1 MSNDMI
7 DMSLYDRQI
16 RTYGKEAVEKMASS
30 SVLIYGLA
38 GGLGTEVGKNL
49 ALGGIRNIYLFD
61 SNQVTKKDLETGYYY
76 TEESL
81 RTKRSQALKFK
92 LQELNP
98 YVSIESVENYQMNQ
112 NVTILINQP
121 TNIVNKVNKYAREND
136 SKIVV
141 LYSNGLSGVVFV
153 DAGERHIILDQ
164 TGEHIES
171 VQIANITKD
180 GLVTCAPNNGHDF
193 QSGDL
198 ISFSNM
204 EGTNLEQLNK
214 MWRIKVNNKTS
225 FQLVDFVNIMDFN
238 FINGTANHNKE
249 SIEILHKPFNN
260 QMERNISYTFDM
272 EHANNLIDMYLEMFS
287 NKPITKLLELA
298 RLSSFELIPVVS
310 IMGSISASEVIKL
323 VTNRYMPANQWFTW
337 SDMTLLPK
345 DVSNNED
352 CKTSYGMIYGS
363 EFETKLLNSEWLM
376 VGSGAIGCEHLK
388 NLAFMGVTNIHL
400 TDPDSIEKSNL
411 NRQFLFRSHH
421 IGKPKSL
428 MASEAIK
435 NMKSNMNIKSYTEKV
450 GSDNTQFTNN
460 LMPRITGVLNA
471 LDNVKARRFMDE
483 QCFKFGKPL
492 FESGTTGT
500 KGNTQPVIPFVT
512 ETYSATSDPDNEKT
526 FPMCTIKSFP
536 NEIAH
541 TIHWAMDN
549 FEFFNRAPST
559 MNRWIENNMVLD
571 SMSQIERTIG
581 MQDINMFTIKYR
593 TQHDVNMCAK
603 WAVDMFTEN
612 YYNSIIQLLHTF
624 PIDHEVSP
632 GVKFWSAGKR
642 CPKPIQFDI
651 NNNMHMDYIE
661 TTFHILASV
670 SGLEDNYNRNQIKH
684 MIQDYKPEEF
694 KPKDVKNASNDNE
707 VKNDMVIEQVVI
719 GNPDDFKP
727 TYVSLEFEKD
737 DHKHISWITA
747 ASNLRAMNYGI
758 PIEDKQKTKGIAG
771 RIIPAIAT
779 TTSIVS
785 GLILLEMVKYL
796 LGYNKVDTYRSTFVN
811 LATPLLVYSDPI
823 EAPTISVAGVK
834 MNSWT
839 KFEYTTN
846 TTLQEFKEYYE
857 NMFKTNITMIVI
869 GSAMIYA
876 EFMGNSDNLDKKLS
890 QLICE
895 TLEVETVP
903 QNTTF
908 VLATEDEENEIPP
921 INVNFF

>member
-1 MSNDMI
+1 MI
-7 DMSLYDRQI
+7 DMSLYDRQV

-30 SVLIYGLA
+30 SVLIYGL
-38 GGLGTEVGKNL
+38 GGALGTEVGKNL

-61 SNQVTKKDLETGYYY
+61 SNQITKKDLETGYYY
-76 TEESL
+76 TEESM
-81 RTKRSQALKFK
+81 RTKRSHALKFK

-98 YVSIESVENYQMNQ
+98 YVSIESVETYHMNQ
-112 NVTILINQP
+112 HVTILINQP
-121 TNIVNKVNKYAREND
+121 INIVNKINKYTREND
-136 SKIVV
+136 SKLVV

-153 DAGERHIILDQ
+153 DAGDNHTVLDQ
-164 TGEHIES
+164 TGENIES
-171 VQIANITKD
+171 VQIANITKY

-204 EGTNLEQLNK
+204 EGDNIEQLEK
-214 MWRIKVNNKTS
+214 KWKIKVNNKTS
-225 FQLVDFVNIMDFN
+225 FQLVDFDNITDFN

-249 SIEILHKPFNN
+249 PIEISHKLFNN

-272 EHANNLIDMYLEMFS
+272 DHANNLIDMYLEMYS
-287 NKPITKLLELA
+287 DKPNTKLPELA
-298 RLSSFELIPVVS
+298 KLSCFELIPVVS
-310 IMGSISASEVIKL
+310 IMGSMAASEVIKL

-337 SDMTLLPK
+337 SDMTLLPN
-345 DVSNNED
+345 DVSNTED

-363 EFETKLLNSEWLM
+363 ELEQKLINSEWLM

-411 NRQFLFRSHH
+411 NRQFLFRTHH

-435 NMKSNMNIKSYTEKV
+435 NMKATMNIKSYTEKV
-450 GSDNTQFTNN
+450 GSENTIFTNQ
-460 LMPRITGVLNA
+460 LMPQVTGVLNA

-483 QCFKFGKPL
+483 QCFKFNKPL

-512 ETYSATSDPDNEKT
+512 ETYSATSDPDNEKS

-559 MNRWIENNMVLD
+559 LNRWIKDVSVLD
-571 SMSQIERTIG
+571 TMSQIERTIG
-581 MQDINMFTIKYR
+581 MQDINMFTIKYK
-593 TQHDVNMCAK
+593 TQHDIEMCAK

-612 YYNSIIQLLHTF
+612 YTNSIKQLLSTF
-624 PIDHEVSP
+624 PVEHEITP
-632 GVKFWSAGKR
+632 GIKFWAAGKR
-642 CPKPIQFDI
+642 CPKPIEFDI
-651 NNNMHMDYIE
+651 NNNIHMDYIQA
-661 TTFHILASV
+661 TFHILASI
-670 SGLEDNYNRNQIKH
+670 SGLVDNYNRNQIKQ
-684 MIQDYKPEEF
+684 MIQDYKPLEF
-694 KPKDVKNASNDNE
+694 QSNNIKVSSNNNE
-707 VKNDMVIEQVVI
+707 IDSEQVVI
-719 GNPDDFKP
+719 GNPNEFKP
-727 TYVSLEFEKD
+727 TYIALEFEKD
-737 DHKHISWITA
+737 DDKHINWVTA

-771 RIIPAIAT
+771 RIIPAIST

-796 LGYNKVDTYRSTFVN
+796 LGYNKVDNYRSTFVN
-811 LATPLLVYSDPI
+811 IATPLLVYSDPI
-823 EAPTISVAGVK
+823 ESPTIDVAGVK

-839 KFEYTTN
+839 KFDYITD
-846 TTLQEFKEYYE
+846 TTLLEFKQYYE
-857 NMFKTNITMIVI
+857 DMFKTNITMIVI
-869 GSAMIYA
+869 DNAMIYA

-895 TLEVETVP
+895 TLEVDIVP
-903 QNTTF
+903 PNITF